1 MTINKFAGALLVA
14 AAATVL
20 APPSSAEEF
29 AQKIPDRIWLDVGG
43 AINDLNTDVSITGS
57 SGAGATI
64 DFEEIFD
71 LPGSKTTFQIQGTV
85 RISEKRRWIDFG
97 YVDINR
103 AGGRVI
109 QNDITWGDYTYA
121 AGGQVDAH
129 FDTRFVYAAFRYDF
143 LHEEKIR
150 ISGSAGLSWT
160 DLGSGLS
167 GSGTYTPPSGP
178 PVAGTYSVDESIAA
192 PVPLIGLNLDWALAK
207 GLVLRSYNR
216 VFRLNVS
223 DIDGGMYENG
233 LHLNWY
239 FVKNV
244 GLGLGYDR
252 IEVKINEYTTD
263 EGDIGKFDYAISSLG
278 LYLTLAF

>member
-1 MTINKFAGALLVA
+1 MRFKSAAIAPLVLA
-14 AAATVL
+14 AAVVL
-20 APPSSAEEF
+20 APSLRAEAF
-29 AQKIPDRIWLDVGG
+29 ANKIPDRVWIDIGG
-43 AINDLNTDVSITGS
+43 AVNDLNTDISVAGTAGV
-57 SGAGATI
+57 GATI

-71 LPGSKTTFQIQGTV
+71 LPGSKTTFQVQGTV
-85 RISEKRRWIDFG
+85 RISEHRRWIDFG

-103 AGGRVI
+103 SGGRVV
-109 QNDITWGDYTYA
+109 QEDVQWGDYTFA
-121 AGGQVDAH
+121 AGGQVDAR
-129 FDTRFVYAAFRYDF
+129 FDTRFIYGAFRYDF

-160 DLGSGLS
+160 DLGAGLS
-167 GSGTYTPPSGP
+167 GDGTYTPPSGP
-178 PVAGTYSVDESIAA
+178 PVAGNFTVDENIAA

-216 VFRLNVS
+216 FFRLNFD

-239 FVKNV
+239 FIKNF

-263 EGDIGKFDYAISSLG
+263 EGNVGKFDYSISSLG
-278 LYLTLAF
+278 LYATLAF